1 MNVTRKQWLMCFV
14 KLSLTCIPSVNAL
27 NQDLGRFA
35 NIHEKQ
41 QKLNEWMN
49 ESINKLYKSQNV
61 QIIKIT
67 KTFYENSYK

>member
-1 MNVTRKQWLMCFV
+1 MCFV

-41 QKLNEWMN
+41 QKLNE
-49 ESINKLYKSQNV
+49 
-61 QIIKIT
+61 
-67 KTFYENSYK
+67 